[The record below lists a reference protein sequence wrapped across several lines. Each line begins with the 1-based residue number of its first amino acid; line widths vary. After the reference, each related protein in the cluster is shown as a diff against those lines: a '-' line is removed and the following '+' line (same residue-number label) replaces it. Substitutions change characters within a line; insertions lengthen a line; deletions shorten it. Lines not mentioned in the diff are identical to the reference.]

1 MYVKVKDIVEKC
13 TEKSEGLIIYQH
25 CQCYIT
31 DECLIKIDFEGIV
44 NVTEDFV
51 FGFLGQF
58 SGQEKEVIKRIQYV
72 RVQTYIKTRFK
83 RATKQIMAVH

>member
-1 MYVKVKDIVEKC
+1 MYVKVRDIVEKC
-13 TEKSEGLIIYQH
+13 TEKSEGQTIYQH
-25 CQCYIT
+25 CQCLN
-31 DECLIKIDFEGIV
+31 DNESLIKIDFEGVV

-58 SGQEKEVIKRIQYV
+58 SGQDKEVINRIQYV

-83 RATKQIMAVH
+83 RVTKQIMAVR

>member
-25 CQCYIT
+25 CQSFQG

-58 SGQEKEVIKRIQYV
+58 SGQEKEIIKRIQYV